1 MIELDE
7 ATHTYKVDGV
17 VCPSVTSIMSAMGLV
32 KYFNRDE
39 FYLARGQAVHLA
51 TAMMDMNIL
60 DEESVDERIEG
71 YVSAYRRFRDETNID
86 ACWKHTEERLHHPT
100 YRYCGTPDR
109 FLPLLDIKTGQ
120 GDLIQ
125 LEAYGELLRANGY
138 DPGRTGYMLHLK
150 ADGTYKLE
158 PHKYDRKLL
167 GVFLAA
173 CSVWHYRNEKGLL

>member
-1 MIELDE
+1 MIDNFTLD
-7 ATHTYKVDGV
+7 Y
-17 VCPSVTSIMSAMGLV
+17 
-32 KYFNRDE
+32 N
-39 FYLARGQAVHLA
+39 
-51 TAMMDMNIL
+51 
-60 DEESVDERIEG
+60 SVDPAIEG
-71 YVSAYRRFRDETNID
+71 FVDAYFHFKDETRMEFEHSEVPLS
-86 ACWKHTEERLHHPT
+86 HTT

-109 FLPLLDIKTGQ
+109 FLPLLDLKTGA
-120 GDLIQ
+120 GDVIQ
-125 LEAYGELLRANGY
+125 LEAYAELLRANGY